1 MTSESTTIRV
11 GVDQRQLL
19 RDLAAERGASMTD
32 TLDAAMLALKRELF
46 YERMAAA
53 ESGLRSDAEAWT
65 KYVAE
70 RDLWLESP
78 LQESA

>member
-1 MTSESTTIRV
+1 
-11 GVDQRQLL
+11 
-19 RDLAAERGASMTD
+19 MTD

-53 ESGLRSDAEAWT
+53 ESRLQSDAEGWT
-65 KYVAE
+65 EYVAE

-78 LQESA
+78 LEESA

>member
-19 RDLAAERGASMTD
+19 RDLAEERGASMTD

-53 ESGLRSDAEAWT
+53 ESRLQSDAEGWT
-65 KYVAE
+65 EYVAE

-78 LQESA
+78 LEESA

>member
-1 MTSESTTIRV
+1 
-11 GVDQRQLL
+11 
-19 RDLAAERGASMTD
+19 MTD